1 LFTKTGIQ
9 IKSTGVTITLEFL
22 KKAVIK
28 PYDVVASA
36 DLSEMLVDQIP
47 TEGDPLEIKGELYF
61 VCDRNNTQQ
70 ADTPVIGVIPLVIR
84 NPGRVLNI
92 KEYLQCLSIAHRKV
106 QFKNDKG
113 ICDLDNCNEMIIS

>member
-1 LFTKTGIQ
+1 MFTKTGIQ